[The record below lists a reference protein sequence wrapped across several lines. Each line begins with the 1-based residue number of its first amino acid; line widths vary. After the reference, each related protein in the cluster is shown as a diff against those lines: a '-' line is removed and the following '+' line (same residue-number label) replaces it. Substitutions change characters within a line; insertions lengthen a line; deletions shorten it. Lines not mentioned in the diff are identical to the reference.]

1 MKFRRLAIVGAVAL
15 VCSLAAAARSAETLE
30 ETYERAKPAFEK
42 AKLTLEEG
50 VEAALKKVPEGKA
63 VEAMFELEQ
72 GRAILEVELVSG
84 TEHREVKIDAATG
97 EVLSV
102 EEQSEAEKNKREP
115 EEEKTE
121 NEAATTAKTTLV
133 QAIQIAREEV
143 KNGKP
148 FGACY
153 HRHNGKL
160 AVGVALFDGS
170 MLKGV
175 HIDPQTGKVL
185 EVKDENIK

>member
-1 MKFRRLAIVGAVAL
+1 MKFRRLAMVGAVAL
-15 VCSLAAAARSAETLE
+15 VCSLAAAARSAETLDE
-30 ETYERAKPAFEK
+30 LYKRARPALEQ

-63 VEAMFELEQ
+63 VEAMLEMEQ
-72 GRAILEVELVSG
+72 GRAVVEIEMVSG
-84 TEHREVKIDAATG
+84 TEHRYVEIDAATG

-102 EEQSEAEKNKREP
+102 EDQPAADKNKREE

-121 NEAATTAKTTLV
+121 NEAATTAKTTLAE
-133 QAIQIAREEV
+133 AIQIAREEV

-153 HRHNGKL
+153 HRKNGKL

-185 EVKDENIK
+185 EVKEENIK